1 MSTIAITKREERGG
15 QLAKLREA
23 GKVPAVLYGPKDEPV
38 AITLSRGDVESF
50 LQKEGEST
58 VVTLK
63 GDDIQK
69 DVLIQ
74 DMQVNA
80 VSGRIEHLDFYV
92 IDKTKAVQVS
102 VPIEYVGE
110 SPAVKNLGGTLVKVL
125 HELEIETLPTNIPH
139 EITVDVSS
147 LVDFDSVIYAG
158 DLTLPEGV
166 TLITS
171 VEDTVVL
178 AEEAREEEPE
188 EPTEE
193 PGIDSIERV
202 GETEEG
208 AENEGSTEEKNEAGA

>member
-15 QLAKLREA
+15 QLAELREA

-38 AITLSRGDVESF
+38 AITLSRGDIESF

-74 DMQVNA
+74 DIQVNA

-125 HELEIETLPTNIPH
+125 HELEIESLPTNIPH
-139 EITVDVSS
+139 EILVDVSS

-166 TLITS
+166 TLVTS

-188 EPTEE
+188 EPTEA
-193 PGIDSIERV
+193 PSIDTIERV
-202 GETEEG
+202 GETEGE
-208 AENEGSTEEKNEAGA
+208 AENDGSTEEKTEAGA